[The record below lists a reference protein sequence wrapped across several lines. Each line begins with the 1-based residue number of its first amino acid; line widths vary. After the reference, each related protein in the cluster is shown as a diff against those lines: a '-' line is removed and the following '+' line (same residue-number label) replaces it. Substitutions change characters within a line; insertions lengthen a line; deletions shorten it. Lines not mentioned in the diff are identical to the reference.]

1 MPNPATA
8 ADVAARW
15 RPLSEA
21 ETTVA
26 TTLLDDAWLMLV
38 GRLPSLED
46 NIEAA
51 TVSEANVVRVLA
63 TMVLRVLKNPDGKLE
78 ESVDDYRY
86 RRDSAMSAGLLY
98 VTPDELADLTP
109 NRARQRSVRLVAYG
123 DDD

>member
-15 RPLSEA
+15 RTLSAE

-26 TTLLDDAWLMLV
+26 TTLLDDAWLMLL

-46 NIEAA
+46 NITAG
-51 TVSEANVVRVLA
+51 TVTEANVVRVLA
-63 TMVLRVLKNPDGKLE
+63 TMVLRVLKNPDGKSE
-78 ESVDDYRY
+78 EAVDDYRY
-86 RRDSAMSAGLLY
+86 RRDSSLSAGLLY

-109 NRARQRSVRLVAYG
+109 SRARQRSVRLVAYG
-123 DDD
+123 DD